1 MCFKLAEL
9 LSGREKIFLL
19 LVVVKYWCH
28 FLLEMQ
34 SSLFLLGHVLFTG
47 IWNGMCVRASPSDPQ
62 NGGFK
67 TRHKFF
73 DTPPVKKWVMFLPL
87 DLVRSL

>member
-34 SSLFLLGHVLFTG
+34 SSFFLLGS
-47 IWNGMCVRASPSDPQ
+47 VRLIDI
-62 NGGFK
+62 
-67 TRHKFF
+67 
-73 DTPPVKKWVMFLPL
+73 
-87 DLVRSL
+87 